1 MAKFLIAD
9 DHPLFREA
17 LKAALQAHFESSVFV
32 ESDSLDSTLM
42 AIDTNFDLDIILL
55 DLNMPGC
62 ENYYG
67 VIRVCEDFPTIP
79 VVVIS
84 ASDSAQ
90 TISQTIGYGAKG
102 FVSKAAAIATIAD
115 AINTV
120 LNGGTWIP
128 QELHDQINEIS
139 EEQKSIAGKV
149 AELTPKQFQVLK
161 YLQEGQLNKQ
171 IAYEMG
177 VTEATIKAHISGI
190 FKKLDVNTRTQAV
203 LLVEKLQSGLQG

>member
-17 LKAALQAHFESSVFV
+17 LKAALQAHFESAIFV
-32 ESDSLDSTLM
+32 ESDSLDSTLDS
-42 AIDTNFDLDIILL
+42 IDKNFDLDLILL

-62 ENYYG
+62 ENFYG

-79 VVVIS
+79 VVIIS

-90 TISQTIGYGAKG
+90 TISQAIGYGAKG
-102 FVSKAAAIATIAD
+102 FVSKAAAIATIAE
-115 AINTV
+115 AISTV
-120 LNGGTWIP
+120 LQGNTWVP
-128 QELHDQINEIS
+128 EELHDKINEIS
-139 EEQKSIAGKV
+139 EEQRSIAARV

-161 YLQEGQLNKQ
+161 YLQSGQLNKQ

-190 FKKLDVNTRTQAV
+190 FKKLEVNTRTQAV
-203 LLVEKLQSGLQG
+203 LLVEKLQTGLQD